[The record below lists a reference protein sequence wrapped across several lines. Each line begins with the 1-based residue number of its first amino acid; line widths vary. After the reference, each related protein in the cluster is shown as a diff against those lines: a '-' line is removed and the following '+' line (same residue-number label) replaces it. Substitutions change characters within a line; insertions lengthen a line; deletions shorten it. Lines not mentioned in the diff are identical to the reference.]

1 MEPSKCDRNSVE
13 FADRLLEKILE
24 TQPNLLHIDKLS
36 ISPHGATSIS
46 AFIRQLRADFINMY
60 RETNVNGN
68 R

>member
-24 TQPNLLHIDKLS
+24 TQPNLLNIEKLS
-36 ISPHGATSIS
+36 ISPHGATSIA
-46 AFIRQLRADFINMY
+46 AFVKQLRTDFIAMY
-60 RETNVNGN
+60 RETNVN